1 MKYDELCEGYLTLK
15 TRMFYP
21 RNLELS
27 KEFVEAFRKEYD
39 RLVEIGENKKSLH
52 SRLAKALRFHM

>member
-1 MKYDELCEGYLTLK
+1 MKYDELCEGYLTVK

-27 KEFVEAFRKEYD
+27 KEFIEAFKKEYSK
-39 RLVEIGENKKSLH
+39 LIEQGESKKTLH
-52 SRLAKALRFHM
+52 TRMSKALRFHL

>member
-1 MKYDELCEGYLTLK
+1 MNYDELCEGYLTVK

-27 KEFVEAFRKEYD
+27 KEFVEAFKREYS
-39 RLVEIGENKKSLH
+39 RLSESGENKKNLH
-52 SRLAKALRFHM
+52 SRMSKALRFHL

>member
-27 KEFVEAFRKEYD
+27 KEFVEAFRREYA
-39 RLVEIGENKKSLH
+39 RLTESGENKKNLH
-52 SRLAKALRFHM
+52 SRISKALRFHL

>member
-27 KEFVEAFRKEYD
+27 PEFVEAFKREYS
-39 RLVEIGENKKSLH
+39 RLVENGENKKSLH
-52 SRLAKALRFHM
+52 PRLTKALRFHM

>member
-1 MKYDELCEGYLTLK
+1 MKYDELCEGYLTVK

-27 KEFVEAFRKEYD
+27 KEFIEAFKKEYSK
-39 RLVEIGENKKSLH
+39 LVEQGENKKTLH
-52 SRLAKALRFHM
+52 TRMSKALRFHL

>member
-27 KEFVEAFRKEYD
+27 KEFVEAFRKEYC
-39 RLVEIGENKKSLH
+39 RLVESGENKKNIH

>member
-27 KEFVEAFRKEYD
+27 KEFVEAFKKEYS
-39 RLVEIGENKKSLH
+39 RLVESG
-52 SRLAKALRFHM
+52 

>member
-27 KEFVEAFRKEYD
+27 PDFVEAFRKEYS
-39 RLVEIGENKKSLH
+39 RLVENGENKKSLH
-52 SRLAKALRFHM
+52 ARLAKAVRFHM

>member
-21 RNLELS
+21 RNLALS
-27 KEFVEAFRKEYD
+27 KEFVEAFRKEYA
-39 RLVEIGENKKSLH
+39 RLVESGENKKSLH
-52 SRLAKALRFHM
+52 NRLSKALRFHM